1 MGEMPND
8 KEDAIADCDV
18 NSGAIVCVFALCYA
32 KLLIFAF
39 LAKPKLQPKPP
50 AGKVRE
56 EGGKSRSRDSA
67 RVNPCEELLLVRCP
81 LVLIMLRKHKN
92 WVPIRNN
99 KRWPA
104 WPAHPDAAGDG
115 DCHGGGGVGSGAI
128 KGDESV

>member
-18 NSGAIVCVFALCYA
+18 NSGAIVFVFALCYA

-50 AGKVRE
+50 AGKERE
-56 EGGKSRSRDSA
+56 KGGRSRDSA

-115 DCHGGGGVGSGAI
+115 DWHGGGGVGCGAI

>member
-56 EGGKSRSRDSA
+56 EGGRSRSRTAPEST
-67 RVNPCEELLLVRCP
+67 PVRSCCWCVVP
-81 LVLIMLRKHKN
+81 LF
-92 WVPIRNN
+92 
-99 KRWPA
+99 
-104 WPAHPDAAGDG
+104 
-115 DCHGGGGVGSGAI
+115 
-128 KGDESV
+128 